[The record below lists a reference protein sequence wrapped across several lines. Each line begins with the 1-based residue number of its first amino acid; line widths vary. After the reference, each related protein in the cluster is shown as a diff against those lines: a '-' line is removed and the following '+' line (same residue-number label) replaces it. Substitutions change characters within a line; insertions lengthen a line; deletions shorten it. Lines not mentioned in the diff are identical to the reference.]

1 MNPRVARF
9 VCASRGPRAARPV
22 LKTHSLISPSLSPLS
37 PPRAR
42 GDTRPRAPAPRQLCA
57 SVAAIGASQRELV
70 ASQAQLA
77 AALAKQL
84 APAPQGLGLVAGLG
98 ARPVTPLGSPPPI
111 GASAPLG
118 APPRDGD
125 S

>member
-22 LKTHSLISPSLSPLS
+22 LASHSLIPPSL
-37 PPRAR
+37 PPFV
-42 GDTRPRAPAPRQLCA
+42 PRAPRQLCA

-98 ARPVTPLGSPPPI
+98 ARPVTPLGYPPPI

>member
-1 MNPRVARF
+1 M
-9 VCASRGPRAARPV
+9 SRA
-22 LKTHSLISPSLSPLS
+22 
-37 PPRAR
+37 RAR

-118 APPRDGD
+118 APPRDGE